1 MAKKKPSG
9 LPTECAACGST
20 EFDTY
25 AGVMVCSQA
34 MCPAVGRLEHR
45 HGNKMPDDKI
55 GWYLDGRQVKS
66 VLQLY
71 GSYPPDRR
79 EFTEN
84 DPDDDPED
92 NCSKWG
98 SFSTNICSKFLFPNE
113 DNGDITHRLEKAG
126 VIKTKTDSE
135 SGCMYVYF
143 DTKEE
148 ADGFYTRL
156 WNYLRKRWLA
166 IHDLKKQLRELP

>member
-1 MAKKKPSG
+1 MAKKKSV
-9 LPTECAACGST
+9 LPTECAACGGT
-20 EFDTY
+20 EFDKTDHLL
-25 AGVMVCSQA
+25 VCSQA
-34 MCPAVGRLEHR
+34 MCPAVGRLEF
-45 HGNKMPDDKI
+45 HGPCKKVADDKV

-66 VLQLY
+66 VLDIY
-71 GSYPPDRR
+71 GSYPPDRG
-79 EFTEN
+79 EFTLN
-84 DPDDDPED
+84 DPSDDPED
-92 NCSKWG
+92 HCSKWG
-98 SFSTNICSKFLFPNE
+98 YFSTNMCSKFLFPNE

-148 ADGFYTRL
+148 ADAFYARL